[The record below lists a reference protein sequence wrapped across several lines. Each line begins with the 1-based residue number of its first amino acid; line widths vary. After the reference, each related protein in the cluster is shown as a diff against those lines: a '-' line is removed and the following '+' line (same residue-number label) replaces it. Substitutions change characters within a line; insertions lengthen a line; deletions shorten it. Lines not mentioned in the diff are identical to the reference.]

1 MAIKKVIEVD
11 VEVNV
16 DDAVKSVNELN
27 KEIEKVGESGE
38 KSNKKID
45 ESVKGVGDSSKDAKK
60 GLTGVATGF
69 KGIGIAMKAAGI
81 GLIIGLFVALKDIVG
96 KNQKVMDFFSSVMTT
111 IGLVFNAVGTAISDA
126 YDSVSNVTGGFDAV
140 KKVAVGLMN
149 IALSPLKLIFY
160 GLKAAVLSLQLGWE
174 KSFLGKGRPE
184 KIKELKDALLEVNKD
199 IIEVKKGV
207 VESGKIISNNFRE
220 AATELTTFGKALVD
234 GVSKISVKALKEQAD
249 TIVAL
254 KNQAQIASAINRGLI
269 EEYDRQAEQQRQIRD
284 DVNKSIG
291 ERIAANNKLG
301 EVLKEQEKSMLK
313 NADLV
318 IKAAENE
325 LLLND
330 NIENQV
336 ALIDARNEKLGILA
350 QIEGFKSEQ
359 LVNETGLINE
369 KAEAEKAASDAKI
382 KASEDETASLKK
394 ARDIKAKEE
403 KKAKDNEVK
412 LAIQLRNQKLA
423 IANNVAAGIIAI
435 AGKSSVLGKSLAV
448 AQAIWNT
455 KQGVTNALANVPA
468 PWNIAQAIATGL
480 FGLAQ
485 VRDIIATP
493 NPAGGGGAGVSVP
506 SASAITAPAVAL
518 APSFN
523 VVGTSDSNQLAQ
535 SVSSQVQQPI
545 QAFVVSTEVT
555 TQQAL
560 DRNKQST
567 ASFG

>member
-207 VESGKIISNNFRE
+207 VES
-220 AATELTTFGKALVD
+220 TTFGKALVD

-403 KKAKDNEVK
+403 KKAK
-412 LAIQLRNQKLA
+412 
-423 IANNVAAGIIAI
+423 
-435 AGKSSVLGKSLAV
+435 SSVLGKSLAV